1 MFLFF
6 SPLGK
11 LVYFILGTGWVFGNA
26 ILSRGRRVRP
36 IGKHQ
41 TLLLGDFRMAQR
53 IRYCVDR
60 PGGAR
65 TLWFVNTHLSAG
77 VDAAAAEMRTKQV
90 RSQTP

>member
-65 TLWFVNTHLSAG
+65 TLWFVNIHLSAG